1 MDEATATTPTNTV
14 TATSVTATSVT
25 ATSVTATSVTAN
37 AIATSSD
44 RTKAERQAQVK
55 PILEK
60 LTELKLYASK
70 FAAIKELMVQIQDYV
85 ANGEPQKVNI
95 VFPEFGR
102 RIKGTLE
109 TNRHVESSIKLSENL
124 RFSEPFPSTA
134 RHDEKP

>member
-1 MDEATATTPTNTV
+1 MDEATSATAITATTP
-14 TATSVTATSVT
+14 A
-25 ATSVTATSVTAN
+25 
-37 AIATSSD
+37 SSD

-60 LTELKLYASK
+60 LSELKLYASK
-70 FAAIKELMVQIQDYV
+70 FAAVKALMLQIQDYV

-109 TNRHVESSIKLSENL
+109 TNRCVESSIKMTELGI
-124 RFSEPFPSTA
+124 
-134 RHDEKP
+134 

>member
-1 MDEATATTPTNTV
+1 MTQPMKDELA
-14 TATSVTATSVT
+14 
-25 ATSVTATSVTAN
+25 
-37 AIATSSD
+37 SD

-60 LTELKLYASK
+60 LSELKLYASK
-70 FAAIKELMVQIQDYV
+70 FAAVKELMLQIQDYV
-85 ANGEPQKVNI
+85 KNGEAQHVNI

-124 RFSEPFPSTA
+124 RFSEPFP
-134 RHDEKP
+134 

>member
-14 TATSVTATSVT
+14 TATSVP

-70 FAAIKELMVQIQDYV
+70 FAAVKELMVQIQDYV

>member
-1 MDEATATTPTNTV
+1 MNIWITMDEAIATTVTATTVTATATTV
-14 TATSVTATSVT
+14 TATL
-25 ATSVTATSVTAN
+25 
-37 AIATSSD
+37 SSD

-70 FAAIKELMVQIQDYV
+70 FAAVKELMVQIQDYV

-109 TNRHVESSIKLSENL
+109 TNRHVESSVKL
-124 RFSEPFPSTA
+124 
-134 RHDEKP
+134 

>member
-70 FAAIKELMVQIQDYV
+70 FAAVKELMVQIQDYV

-109 TNRHVESSIKLSENL
+109 TNRHVESSVKLSENL

>member
-1 MDEATATTPTNTV
+1 MDEATATTPTNT
-14 TATSVTATSVT
+14 VT

>member
-1 MDEATATTPTNTV
+1 MDEATATTVTDTV
-14 TATSVTATSVT
+14 TEAITA
-25 ATSVTATSVTAN
+25 
-37 AIATSSD
+37 ISSD

-70 FAAIKELMVQIQDYV
+70 FAAVKALMVQIQDYV

-95 VFPEFGR
+95 AFPEFGR

-109 TNRHVESSIKLSENL
+109 TNRHVESSIKL
-124 RFSEPFPSTA
+124 
-134 RHDEKP
+134 

>member
-1 MDEATATTPTNTV
+1 MDEATATTAT
-14 TATSVTATSVT
+14 TATATTATATT
-25 ATSVTATSVTAN
+25 ATATTATA
-37 AIATSSD
+37 SSD

-60 LTELKLYASK
+60 LTELQLHASK
-70 FAAIKELMVQIQDYV
+70 VPAVKALMLQIQDYIK
-85 ANGEPQKVNI
+85 NGEPQKLNI

-109 TNRHVESSIKLSENL
+109 TNRHVESSVKLSENL

>member
-1 MDEATATTPTNTV
+1 M
-14 TATSVTATSVT
+14 SL
-25 ATSVTATSVTAN
+25 
-37 AIATSSD
+37 SD

-60 LTELKLYASK
+60 LTELKLHASK
-70 FAAIKELMVQIQDYV
+70 FAAVKALMVQIQDYV
-85 ANGEPQKVNI
+85 KNGEPQQINI

-109 TNRHVESSIKLSENL
+109 TNRHVESSVKLSENL

-134 RHDEKP
+134 RHDEKQ